1 MMMAVS
7 ILPSFILKAIFAPS
21 KNNLAIA
28 AILFSSGSEG
38 TPKGVMLNNR
48 NILSNIAQISDVLCT
63 RNNDVILS
71 SLPPFHAF
79 GLTVTT
85 FLPLLESIK
94 SITFADPTDALGIA
108 KAVAKNNVTIMC
120 GTSTFLGIYAR
131 NKKLDAIMFESLRV
145 VVSGAEKLKSEVR
158 SAFEMKFKKSI
169 FEGYGATE
177 TTPVASVNLP
187 NRFDADYWIVH
198 RASKEEVWACLYL
211 ELQFAL
217 SILILTKL

>member
-1 MMMAVS
+1 LKS
-7 ILPSFILKAIFAPS
+7 IFTPL

-38 TPKGVMLNNR
+38 SPKGVMLNNR

-85 FLPLLESIK
+85 ILPLLEGIK
-94 SITFADPTDALGIA
+94 SITFSDPTDALGVA

-131 NKKLDAIMFESLRV
+131 NKKLDALMFESLRI
-145 VVSGAEKLKSEVR
+145 VVSGAEKLKNEVR
-158 SAFEMKFKKSI
+158 TAFEMKFKKSI

-177 TTPVASVNLP
+177 TTPVAS
-187 NRFDADYWIVH
+187 
-198 RASKEEVWACLYL
+198 
-211 ELQFAL
+211 
-217 SILILTKL
+217 